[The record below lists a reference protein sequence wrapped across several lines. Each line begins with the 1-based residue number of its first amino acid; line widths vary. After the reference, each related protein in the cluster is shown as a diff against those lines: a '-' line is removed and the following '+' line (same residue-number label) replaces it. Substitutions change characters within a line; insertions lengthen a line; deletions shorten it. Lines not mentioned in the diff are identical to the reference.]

1 MARDNQE
8 YRLVKIIYIDI
19 KNNRG
24 TANILVRYRME
35 EYGIAGY
42 MWVSMNNLVQVEKQI
57 MHIPL
62 LKFNF

>member
-24 TANILVRYRME
+24 TANILVRYR
-35 EYGIAGY
+35 I
-42 MWVSMNNLVQVEKQI
+42 
-57 MHIPL
+57 
-62 LKFNF
+62 